1 MQFLDLEKFAD
12 FVTSRGFHLFN
23 RDTLKILWKLGVLR
37 ADFVHSRRKLKLKG
51 INYIGKSQE
60 GWYVYSDCR
69 KITKRNRLVDIPR
82 SRMVT
87 PQWIKLYFHPF
98 RYYLVTH
105 LARILDFRLHP
116 LQLVLSSKG
125 SHEVVDLFI
134 NRRKNIL
141 RRNPLIY
148 DRLEYWHGLAELAI
162 ATEPCVYGKIFDS
175 ISHGRE
181 ISFSKYS
188 SIVNDYWRN
197 VRPCYENMRKDVIDE
212 YREDVCIEAERL
224 SENKDVNILLRM
236 MNGES
241 RLNLKGEIG
250 GAVYLHSMAEVLR
263 RGYERA
269 TGKTLK
275 EEDELGFGWLSPGV
289 KEMLYGA
296 GRVLDDRRARHFFL
310 QQHGLSYGTRVHW
323 YVEGETEAG
332 ALSRV
337 FRGSSAISIV
347 NLRGRVAEKNVAAF
361 IENLKQDT
369 RSGIFSMVS
378 IDGDRSDNI
387 RVVQGAAKGDD
398 ICCMFFIA
406 VPDFE
411 LHNFSKGELIEIFA
425 GHADR
430 SGSGPIDRGKILK
443 LGRGCANANELISMF
458 NDETGIHN
466 RIKKGE
472 PLGAMLCDY
481 ALKHRRK
488 GGKGLRPFIEAIQI
502 AVQSV
507 RLNYNITRSRMRV
520 DPDTGRLINRR
531 GQ

>member
-1 MQFLDLEKFAD
+1 M
-12 FVTSRGFHLFN
+12 
-23 RDTLKILWKLGVLR
+23 LR

-82 SRMVT
+82 SRMVIQ
-87 PQWIKLYFHPF
+87 PWIILYFHPF

-134 NRRKNIL
+134 NRHKNIL

-197 VRPCYENMRKDVIDE
+197 VEPYYANMQSDAIDE
-212 YREDVCIEAERL
+212 CRRDICIEAERL
-224 SENKDVNILLRM
+224 SKNKDVNVLLRM
-236 MNGES
+236 MKGER

-250 GAVYLHSMAEVLR
+250 GAVCLHTMAEVLR

-269 TGKTLK
+269 TRKKLH
-275 EEDELGFGWLSPGV
+275 EEDELGFGYMPSDL
-289 KEMLYGA
+289 KRTLYGA
-296 GRVLDDRRARHFFL
+296 DRVLDDRSARNFFL
-310 QQHGLSYGTRVHW
+310 QQQGLSFGTRLHW
-323 YVEGETEAG
+323 YVEGHTEYG
-332 ALSRV
+332 VLNSV
-337 FRGSSAISIV
+337 FQDWTAIRII
-347 NLRGRVAEKNVAAF
+347 NLRGRVAEKNVASF
-361 IENLKQDT
+361 IENLKQDIK
-369 RSGIFSMVS
+369 SGIFSMVS

-387 RVVQGAAKGDD
+387 RVVSGAARADY
-398 ICCMFFIA
+398 ICGMFFIA

-411 LHNFSKGELIEIFA
+411 LHNFSRQELIQIFSSYA
-425 GHADR
+425 EQ
-430 SGSGPIDRGKILK
+430 SGSGPIDRGRMLEKTK
-443 LGRGCANANELISMF
+443 SCRNSNELISMF
-458 NDETGIHN
+458 NAETRLCS

-472 PLGAMLCDY
+472 LLGALLSDY
-481 ALKHRRK
+481 ALKHPYVED
-488 GGKGLRPFIEAIQI
+488 GKILRPFREAVNIAIQAI
-502 AVQSV
+502 G
-507 RLNYNITRSRMRV
+507 LNYNNTRRRMRV
-520 DPDTGRLINRR
+520 DPDTGRLINR
-531 GQ
+531 